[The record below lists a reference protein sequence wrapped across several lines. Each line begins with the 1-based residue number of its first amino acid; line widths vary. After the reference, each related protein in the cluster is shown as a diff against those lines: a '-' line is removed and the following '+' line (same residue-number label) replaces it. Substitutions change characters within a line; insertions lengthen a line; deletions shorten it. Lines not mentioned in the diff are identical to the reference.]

1 MKSLGQLLMGLLTAA
16 SSSLLVLAAASLAL
30 AEGGVNLS
38 VRPTSSSTPASV
50 IASPIP
56 GQTIAATRLIPA
68 TNTPTEAAHCQTPKD
83 WSAYTVQPGDTLE
96 SLSAQSGL
104 STIDILKMNCLL
116 SNTLLPNTILYL
128 PFTNPTA
135 TETVP
140 PGLPTAAPTLTR
152 IPCSPPDGWVI
163 YVVRSGENL
172 YRLSLAFGVEPYVLQ
187 SANCLSGATIY
198 TGQKLFV
205 PNVPTRAPESTQTP
219 EPLPSMT
226 PAPFTNTPQPAP
238 TLAATLTPTI
248 TQIPTLTPTSL
259 PMTTAPP
266 TVESTTPAPEI
277 ISTIDS
283 TPTPDNTGT
292 SPATDI
298 EKQPKN
304 IIFCN
309 CVE

>member
-56 GQTIAATRLIPA
+56 GQTIAATRPITA
-68 TNTPTEAAHCQTPKD
+68 TNTPTETAHCQTPKD

-96 SLSAQSGL
+96 SLSAQRGL

-205 PNVPTRAPESTQTP
+205 PNVPTRAPEFY
-219 EPLPSMT
+219 
-226 PAPFTNTPQPAP
+226 ANAR
-238 TLAATLTPTI
+238 
-248 TQIPTLTPTSL
+248 
-259 PMTTAPP
+259 
-266 TVESTTPAPEI
+266 
-277 ISTIDS
+277 
-283 TPTPDNTGT
+283 T
-292 SPATDI
+292 SPLDDPGALHKYTAARPNPRCDVDTNHHSDT
-298 EKQPKN
+298 N
-304 IIFCN
+304 INANQFANDN
-309 CVE
+309 CSPHR

>member
-1 MKSLGQLLMGLLTAA
+1 MAG
-16 SSSLLVLAAASLAL
+16 SSMWCALVKTCTAL
-30 AEGGVNLS
+30 AWLSGLNLMFFN
-38 VRPTSSSTPASV
+38 RPTACLAPPFIRV
-50 IASPIP
+50 K
-56 GQTIAATRLIPA
+56 
-68 TNTPTEAAHCQTPKD
+68 N
-83 WSAYTVQPGDTLE
+83 
-96 SLSAQSGL
+96 SLSP
-104 STIDILKMNCLL
+104 M
-116 SNTLLPNTILYL
+116 
-128 PFTNPTA
+128 
-135 TETVP
+135 
-140 PGLPTAAPTLTR
+140 
-152 IPCSPPDGWVI
+152 
-163 YVVRSGENL
+163 
-172 YRLSLAFGVEPYVLQ
+172 YR
-187 SANCLSGATIY
+187 
-198 TGQKLFV
+198 
-205 PNVPTRAPESTQTP
+205 RAPLNLRKTP

-259 PMTTAPP
+259 PTTTAPP